1 MEQNENFELE
11 SQKGMTL
18 VEVLIGVVIT
28 VVILGTA
35 MMVFTG
41 VGDVW
46 SINTGNVEQAAD
58 ARRTLDLT
66 SRETRAAQS
75 VTTADAI
82 SFEFQMLTASYTD
95 AIPSLDPNLMTIGY
109 TLVDLGS
116 YSQIKRTITLPNTDP
131 TTALLS
137 DSARNNTEVGGG
149 ADVDRDLFHYYDSQG
164 IEIGRPVVDL
174 TQVYTVR
181 ITVIIDEDPAN
192 PPLEAHESTTVAIRS
207 STIVE

>member
-1 MEQNENFELE
+1 MEENENFELE

-28 VVILGTA
+28 VIIMGTA

-46 SINTGNVEQAAD
+46 SINTGNVEQSAD
-58 ARRTLDLT
+58 ARRTLDLI

-95 AIPSLDPNLMTIGY
+95 AIPSSDPNLMTIGY
-109 TLVDLGS
+109 FMVDQGS
-116 YSQIKRTITLPNTDP
+116 YSQIKRTITLPSTDP
-131 TTALLS
+131 STSLIS
-137 DSARNNTEVGGG
+137 NFIRNNTDAGGG
-149 ADVDRDLFHYYDSQG
+149 ADVTRDFFHYFDSQG
-164 IEIGRPVVDL
+164 IEIARPVVDL

-181 ITVIIDEDPAN
+181 ITVITDEDADN

-207 STIVE
+207 ATLTQ